1 MDSGQE
7 LPCLLTSSQKGWSSF
22 KSFVPEFG
30 ISCVSHYTMNLGQLW
45 KHHINEARNTFYGV
59 GPNEDSN
66 AESSITPILN
76 TQPDLIKN
84 FNTLNYEGSQSKID
98 EFTTDPI
105 TNLLQTVN
113 IITYTER
120 KVGTWKK
127 YTRTSKTER

>member
-1 MDSGQE
+1 MSFNEQ
-7 LPCLLTSSQKGWSSF
+7 SKGWSSF

-30 ISCVSHYTMNLGQLW
+30 ISCVSQYYTMNLGQLW

-105 TNLLQTVN
+105 TNLTDGEYYNLH
-113 IITYTER
+113 
-120 KVGTWKK
+120 GKK
-127 YTRTSKTER
+127 GWYVEEIHTDKTER